1 MNLWATNAPLS
12 ASTTPPAARAEAAP
26 SMDYDAFLK
35 LLVAEMQNQD
45 PTSPMDSSDKI
56 AQFATF
62 SNVEQAMQINSKLDA
77 LLTSNALNQA
87 DGFIGRTI
95 TSADGEIKGEVVS
108 LTITSDGQILARL
121 DGGEELIVGPGV
133 TIS

>member
-1 MNLWATNAPLS
+1 MNLWTTNTSPPTSL
-12 ASTTPPAARAEAAP
+12 TPPAARAEAAP
-26 SMDYDAFLK
+26 AMDYDAFLK

-62 SNVEQAMQINSKLDA
+62 SNVEQAMQMNAKLDA

-87 DGFIGRTI
+87 EGFIGRTV
-95 TSADGEIKGEVVS
+95 TSADGKIKGEVVS
-108 LTITSDGQILARL
+108 LTITSDGQILAKL
-121 DGGEELIVGPGV
+121 KDGEELVVGPGV